1 MKRLFDIIL
10 SSILLIILF
19 PLLIIISILIFLL
32 NGYPIIFSQSRP
44 GLNNGLFKIYKFRT
58 MINITNNSIYSETKR
73 ITTFGKFLRNYSIDE
88 IPELFNVLKGDMS
101 FVGPRPLLPEYLD
114 LYNKNQIRRHNVKP
128 GITGWAQINGRNSL
142 SWSEK
147 FEYDIWYVNN
157 QTFLL
162 DIKIIFITITKLFKK
177 ENINNKYGKIPDKFN
192 GKN

>member
-10 SSILLIILF
+10 SSMLLISLLPI
-19 PLLIIISILIFLL
+19 LIIISILIFLL

-44 GLNNGLFKIYKFRT
+44 GLNNELFKIYKFRT
-58 MINITNNSIYSETKR
+58 MINIKNNSIYTETKR

-88 IPELFNVLKGDMS
+88 LPELFNVLKGDMS
-101 FVGPRPLLPEYLD
+101 FVGPRPLLPEYLN
-114 LYNKNQIRRHNVKP
+114 LYNKNQISRHNVKP

-157 QTFLL
+157 QNFLL
-162 DIKIIFITITKLFKK
+162 DIKIIFITIIKLFKK
-177 ENINNKYGKIPDKFN
+177 ENINNKYGKIPEKFN

>member
-10 SSILLIILF
+10 SSILLIILL

-44 GLNNGLFKIYKFRT
+44 GLNNVLFKIYKFRT

-88 IPELFNVLKGDMS
+88 LPELFNVLKGDMS

-114 LYNKNQIRRHNVKP
+114 LYNKNQIRRHNLKP

-162 DIKIIFITITKLFKK
+162 DIKIIFITIIKLFKK

>member
-10 SSILLIILF
+10 SSILLISLLPI
-19 PLLIIISILIFLL
+19 LIIISILIFLL

-58 MINITNNSIYSETKR
+58 MINIRNNSIYSETKR

-88 IPELFNVLKGDMS
+88 LPELFNVLKGDMS
-101 FVGPRPLLPEYLD
+101 FVGPRPLLPEYLN
-114 LYNKNQIRRHNVKP
+114 LYNKNQIRRHSVKP

-162 DIKIIFITITKLFKK
+162 DIKIIFITIIKLFKK
-177 ENINNKYGKIPDKFN
+177 ENINNKYGKIPEKFN

>member
-10 SSILLIILF
+10 SSILLISLLPI
-19 PLLIIISILIFLL
+19 LIIISILIFLL

-58 MINITNNSIYSETKR
+58 MINIRNNSIYSETKR

-88 IPELFNVLKGDMS
+88 LPELFNVLKGDMS
-101 FVGPRPLLPEYLD
+101 FVGPRPLLPEYLN
-114 LYNKNQIRRHNVKP
+114 LYNKNQIKRHSVKP

-162 DIKIIFITITKLFKK
+162 DIKIIFITIIKLFKK
-177 ENINNKYGKIPDKFN
+177 ENINNKYGKIPEKFN

>member
-10 SSILLIILF
+10 SSILLISLLPI
-19 PLLIIISILIFLL
+19 LIIISILIFLL

-58 MINITNNSIYSETKR
+58 MINIKNNSIYTETKR

-88 IPELFNVLKGDMS
+88 LPELFNVLKGDMS
-101 FVGPRPLLPEYLD
+101 FVGPRPLLPEYLN

-157 QTFLL
+157 QNFLL
-162 DIKIIFITITKLFKK
+162 DIKIIFITIIKLFKK
-177 ENINNKYGKIPDKFN
+177 ENINNKYGKIPEKFN